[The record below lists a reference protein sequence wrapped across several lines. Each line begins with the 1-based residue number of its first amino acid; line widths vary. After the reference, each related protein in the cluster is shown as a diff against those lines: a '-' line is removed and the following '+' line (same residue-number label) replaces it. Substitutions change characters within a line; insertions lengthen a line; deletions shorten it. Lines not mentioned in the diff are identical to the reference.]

1 MDFLPDV
8 LGDVVTL
15 DCINDI
21 LLVYTTSE
29 REDVV
34 VLKCTQSNT
43 RSSNS
48 ETVNL
53 FPLILLDVI
62 DLTKSVDLAV
72 YEGTDDVDKALN
84 GT

>member
-1 MDFLPDV
+1 MPDV

-62 DLTKSVDLAV
+62 DLTKSVDLAI

>member
-1 MDFLPDV
+1 MPDV